1 MADGGRRRSTPGA
14 SGAPH
19 RTVRERTLH
28 YPARMPVRVAYDAR
42 GARDPR
48 GIGRYVRCL
57 LAALRHTARPG
68 DEVVESSRPRRGAV
82 FHAPWMEGAS
92 LRAGVPQVVTV
103 HEVAALKRRSEHL
116 RPGVR
121 HRLRHLAV
129 QRADR
134 VIVPTRSVGRDVQE
148 LLGVD
153 PVRLRVIAEAPV
165 AAMRPR
171 PAAEVAAVRARY
183 GLPPEYLLWV
193 GGLEHPEPRK
203 RVAELARAPRHLPL
217 VLAGPARRWARELGD
232 RERDVVL
239 TGLVPDD
246 DLAAIYCG
254 ARALVL
260 PADDEGFGLPT
271 VEALACGTPVVAC
284 DVPALR
290 EVLADRATLVGVDD
304 LEALVRAA
312 ERATRPAPAPP
323 PFSWDDAARATWA
336 VYRELA

>member
-1 MADGGRRRSTPGA
+1 
-14 SGAPH
+14 
-19 RTVRERTLH
+19 
-28 YPARMPVRVAYDAR
+28 MPVTVAYDAR

-57 LAALRHTARPG
+57 LAALRETAAPG
-68 DEVVESSRPRRGAV
+68 DEVVESSRPRRGAI

-92 LRAGVPQVVTV
+92 LRAGVPQVVTI
-103 HEVAALKRRSEHL
+103 HDIAALKRRSEQL
-116 RPGVR
+116 RPGIR
-121 HRLRHLAV
+121 DRLRHLAV
-129 QRADR
+129 QRADV
-134 VIVPTRSVGRDVQE
+134 VIVPTHAVATDVEE

-153 PVRLRVIAEAPV
+153 GTRVRVIAEAPV
-165 AAMRPR
+165 PAMRPR
-171 PAAEVAAVRARY
+171 PPGEIADARRRH

-203 RVAELARAPRHLPL
+203 RVAELARVPRELPL
-217 VLAGPARRWARELGD
+217 VLVGPARRWARELGD

-246 DLAAIYCG
+246 DLAAIYSG
-254 ARALVL
+254 ARALVFSS
-260 PADDEGFGLPT
+260 DDEGFGLPT

-290 EVLADRATLVGVDD
+290 EVLADRATFVALDD

-312 ERATRPAPAPP
+312 ERAVRPAPAPP
-323 PFSWDDAARATWA
+323 SFTWDDAARATWG
-336 VYRELA
+336 VYRELV